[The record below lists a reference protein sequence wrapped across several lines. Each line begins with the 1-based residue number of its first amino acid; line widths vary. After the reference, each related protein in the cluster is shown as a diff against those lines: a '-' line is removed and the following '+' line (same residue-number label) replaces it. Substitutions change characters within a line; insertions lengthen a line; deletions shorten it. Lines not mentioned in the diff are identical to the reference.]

1 MLKWKETK
9 LSIRKKNVLTRV
21 IDAWGILKIKNKKYD
36 NSRIISKFTLF
47 LS

>member
-21 IDAWGILKIKNKKYD
+21 IDAWEYD